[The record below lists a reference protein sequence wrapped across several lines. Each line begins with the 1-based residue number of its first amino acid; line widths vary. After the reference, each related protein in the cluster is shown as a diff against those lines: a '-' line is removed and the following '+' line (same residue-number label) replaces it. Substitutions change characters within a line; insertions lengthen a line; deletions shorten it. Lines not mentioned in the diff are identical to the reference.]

1 MPEYFTTE
9 DFVKPIECLTM
20 ALENIQDLYDEER
33 IEDRENAEQLIE
45 SYKQAIEALKKEL
58 VEEFNNYQN
67 SSFVTDKKS
76 QEVLND

>member
-1 MPEYFTTE
+1 MTEYFTTE

-20 ALENIQDLYDEER
+20 ALENIQDIYDEER

-58 VEEFNNYQN
+58 VEE
-67 SSFVTDKKS
+67 
-76 QEVLND
+76 

>member
-20 ALENIQDLYDEER
+20 ALENIQDIYDEER

-58 VEEFNNYQN
+58 VEE
-67 SSFVTDKKS
+67 
-76 QEVLND
+76 

>member
-33 IEDRENAEQLIE
+33 IEDRENAERLIE

-58 VEEFNNYQN
+58 VE
-67 SSFVTDKKS
+67 
-76 QEVLND
+76 

>member
-58 VEEFNNYQN
+58 VEE
-67 SSFVTDKKS
+67 
-76 QEVLND
+76 

>member
-20 ALENIQDLYDEER
+20 ALENIQDLYDEEG
-33 IEDRENAEQLIE
+33 IEDRENAERLIE

-58 VEEFNNYQN
+58 VE
-67 SSFVTDKKS
+67 
-76 QEVLND
+76 

>member
-33 IEDRENAEQLIE
+33 IEDRENAELLIE
-45 SYKQAIEALKKEL
+45 SYKQAIESLRKEE
-58 VEEFNNYQN
+58 VE
-67 SSFVTDKKS
+67 
-76 QEVLND
+76 